1 MKKFRILYTLLIA
14 ATLASCDPRED
25 REDMPAPIAAS
36 QIKFAVTQQA
46 GYDNKVMLENQTA
59 GVLAYWDYGIGISN
73 KQKDTIILP
82 FAGTYNIKF
91 YAYSKGGP
99 VKDSASVTVS
109 SNDANY
115 FANPMWNQLTNGQ
128 TGKVWVWA
136 IDEPNGACY
145 GNGSGGALT
154 PEWWRVGVPDLTSW
168 GVVND
173 EMTFDLNGAANFT
186 KVSKGKTEKGFFALD
201 TLNKTLK
208 ITGSD
213 ISNGKGIVYNIVK
226 INNNELTVVEQGDG
240 WRNLWLFK
248 RKGFNY

>member
-1 MKKFRILYTLLIA
+1 MKRIHLAYALLLLA
-14 ATLASCDPRED
+14 ACDPRED
-25 REDMPAPIAAS
+25 RENMPAPVDRAKL
-36 QIKFAVTQQA
+36 KFSVTQQA

-59 GVLAYWDYGIGISN
+59 GTIAYWDYGIGISN

-91 YAYSKGGP
+91 YAYSQGGP
-99 VKDSASVTVS
+99 VKDSANVTVTK
-109 SNDANY
+109 NDANY
-115 FANPMWNQLTNGQ
+115 FSNPMWNQLTNGV

-168 GVVND
+168 GVLND

-201 TLNKTLK
+201 TVKKTIK

-213 ISNGKGIVYNIVK
+213 ISNGKNIAYTIVK

-248 RKGFNY
+248 RKGFAY